1 MYRVLVVE
9 DDAALARGIIG
20 LLERYQ
26 YDCTAA
32 SDFADLLHEVE
43 RADPDVVLLDVNLP
57 RYDGFYWCRRIREVS
72 KVPIIIVSARDA
84 TGDQVRGIESGA
96 DDYLTKPFDP
106 ELLLAKV
113 GGVIRRAYGELS
125 STDADDALTVR
136 DLTLLPGRQLAVI
149 GGDEVE
155 LSLTETRLLQALLQ
169 RYPDAASREQLLV
182 SAWEDAAY
190 VEDNTL
196 TVNIRRLRNRL
207 SGRRAAVELRA
218 VRGYGYRLI
227 VGADDSGGGNAA

>member
-1 MYRVLVVE
+1 MYRVLVAE

-32 SDFADLLHEVE
+32 SNFGNLLHEVE
-43 RADPDVVLLDVNLP
+43 RVDPDVVLLDVNLP

-72 KVPIIIVSARDA
+72 KIPIIIVSARDA
-84 TGDQVRGIESGA
+84 TGDQVRGIEAGA

-113 GGVIRRAYGELS
+113 GGVIRRAYGDLS
-125 STDADDALTVR
+125 SADAEDALTVR
-136 DLTLLPGRQLAVI
+136 DLILFPGRQLAAI
-149 GGDEVE
+149 GGQEVE
-155 LSLTETRLLQALLQ
+155 LSLTEAKLLQALMQ
-169 RYPDAASREQLLV
+169 AHPDAASRDRLV
-182 SAWEDAAY
+182 ASAWEDAAY

-196 TVNIRRLRNRL
+196 TVNIRRLRGRL
-207 SGRRAAVELRA
+207 SGHRVEVELRA
-218 VRGYGYRLI
+218 VRGYGYRLV
-227 VGADDSGGGNAA
+227 VGADERGGGTT

>member
-1 MYRVLVVE
+1 MVE
-9 DDAALARGIIG
+9 DDAALARGIVG
-20 LLERYQ
+20 LLGRYQ

-32 SDFADLLHEVE
+32 SDFGNLLREVE
-43 RADPDVVLLDVNLP
+43 RVDPDVVLLDVNLP

-125 STDADDALTVR
+125 STDADDALTAR

-155 LSLTETRLLQALLQ
+155 LSFTETKLLQALLH

-196 TVNIRRLRNRL
+196 TVNIRRLRGRL

-218 VRGYGYRLI
+218 VRGYGYRLVI
-227 VGADDSGGGNAA
+227 GADDSGGGSTA